1 MKISDTLFGKLKDG
15 REVRLFTVLCTNG
28 FSVSITNYG
37 ASLTSIQMPD
47 RDGKPA
53 EIIAG
58 FPELEG
64 YLSPNPYFGATVGRF
79 ANRIA
84 GAKFTIN
91 NTEYPLS
98 SDNEFYQLH
107 GGVGGFHS
115 RLWDYSFEE
124 GENYVLVSL
133 SYLSPHLEDGYP
145 GNLSAE
151 VTYTIY
157 DDNRLEI
164 EFSALTDKPTHVNLT
179 NHAYFNLSGFTEGLN
194 SHQLFL
200 NAAQYLDLD
209 EHQLPTG
216 KHIQVKG
223 TEFDFTSPALLSPA
237 KTELDYCYVLNP
249 TISGQASAI
258 LLHAGSGRKMTLIT
272 TQPGIQVY
280 TSNFLDG
287 SLCGHSGRYYEKHS
301 AICLETQ
308 HYPDSPNQPTFPSSL
323 LNPGEKYHQKTIL
336 AFTNQ

>member
-1 MKISDTLFGKLKDG
+1 MDG
-15 REVRLFTVLCTNG
+15 REARLFTMICTNG

-37 ASLTSIQMPD
+37 ATLTSIKMPD
-47 RDGKPA
+47 RNGQFA

-58 FPELEG
+58 FPNLEG
-64 YLSPNPYFGATVGRF
+64 YLAPHPYFGATVGRF

-98 SDNEFYQLH
+98 SEHEFYQLH

-115 RLWDYSFEE
+115 RLWDYSLEE
-124 GENYVLVSL
+124 GDGYAVVSL
-133 SYLSPHLEDGYP
+133 SYLSTHLEDGYP

-151 VTYTIY
+151 VTYTVH
-157 DDNRLEI
+157 DDNRVEI

-194 SHQLFL
+194 GHKLFL

-209 EHQLPTG
+209 QNQLPTG
-216 KHIQVKG
+216 NFLPVKG
-223 TEFDFTSPALLSPA
+223 TKYDFTSPTTINPTEA
-237 KTELDYCYVLNP
+237 ELDYCFVINP
-249 TISGQASAI
+249 SSPGEVSAI
-258 LLHAGSGRKMTLIT
+258 MQHLGSGRKVSVLT

-287 SLCGHSGRYYEKHS
+287 SLCGHGGSCYEKHS
-301 AICLETQ
+301 AVCLETQ
-308 HYPDSPNQPTFPSSL
+308 HFPDSPNQPAFPPTL
-323 LNPGEKYHQKTIL
+323 LSPDKKYYQKTI
-336 AFTNQ
+336 FFFETE

>member
-1 MKISDTLFGKLKDG
+1 MKILDTRFGKLKDG
-15 REVRLFTVLCTNG
+15 REVRLFTILCSNG

-37 ASLTSIQMPD
+37 ASLTSIKMPGSN
-47 RDGKPA
+47 GKPA

-58 FPELEG
+58 FPKPEG

-84 GAKFTIN
+84 GAKFIIN

-98 SDNEFYQLH
+98 SEHEFYQLH

-115 RLWDYSFEE
+115 RLWDYALEE
-124 GENYVLVSL
+124 GGDYAVVSL
-133 SYLSPHLEDGYP
+133 NYLSPHLEDGYP

-179 NHAYFNLSGFTEGLN
+179 NHAYFNLSGFAENLTG
-194 SHQLFL
+194 HKLFL
-200 NAAQYLDLD
+200 HADKYLELD
-209 EHQLPTG
+209 QNQLPTG
-216 KHIQVKG
+216 KYVAVKN
-223 TEFDFTSPALLSPA
+223 TEYDFTSPTLLNPT

-287 SLCGHSGRYYEKHS
+287 SLCGHGGKYYEKHS

-308 HYPDSPNQPTFPSSL
+308 HFPDSPNQPAFPSTL
-323 LNPGEKYHQKTIL
+323 LSPGEKYHQKTTLI
-336 AFTNQ
+336 FTNH